1 MTTKQIANLLIDN
14 YKGIAPA
21 VFSNGL
27 TPDQQIS
34 EAFLDVMGLTADA
47 TSEDVQMAFR
57 QEKVRLGVFSIIE
70 EVIHE
75 GIINESWRNPFFELF
90 VETRSQKRGDKTVFY
105 IESRNEVVVSRI
117 SKDGKVALDRQR
129 FDEGDELDVKVAT
142 YGVKV
147 YEHLARIVTGR
158 AGWDKLVA
166 RLYEA
171 VEQFIAEK
179 CYATF
184 ASVCDNLPTQFIHH
198 GSYNRKKIKE
208 AIRNVKMVSG
218 ASSVALIGT
227 SVALDYLNADENN
240 IDYLKSEKAR
250 TEIMENG
257 RIGKWYGETVIEL
270 PNAFKQGTGLK
281 ETVMKDDIV
290 YIIPVGVEKPVK
302 MVVEPE
308 LMDINESGVRVDDT
322 VELAVRFSFGC
333 NVICGVA
340 LGTIKEV

>member
-14 YKGIAPA
+14 YKGVAPA

-34 EAFLDVMGLTADA
+34 EAFLDVMGLASDA
-47 TSEDVQMAFR
+47 EVEDVQLAFR

-129 FDEGDELDVKVAT
+129 FDEGDELSIKVAT
-142 YGVKV
+142 YGIKV

-166 RLYEA
+166 HLYEA
-171 VEQFIAEK
+171 IEQFIAEK

-184 ASVCDNLPTQFIHH
+184 ASVCDNLPTQFVHN
-198 GSYNRKKIKE
+198 GSYNRKQIKT
-208 AIRNVKMVSG
+208 AIRNVKLTSG

-227 SVALDYLNADENN
+227 AVALEYLNVEEQ

-250 TEIMENG
+250 VELMETG
-257 RIGKWYGETVIEL
+257 RIGKWYGETIIEL

-281 ETVMKDDIV
+281 EMVMKDDVIYIV
-290 YIIPVGVEKPVK
+290 PVGVEKPVK

-308 LMDINESGVRVDDT
+308 LMDINDSGVRVDDT
-322 VELAVRFSFGC
+322 IELAVRFSMGC
-333 NVICGVA
+333 NVIVGTA
-340 LGTIKEV
+340 LGTIKES